1 MSYRRIR
8 RPASAKRS
16 TKTLAGA
23 SLSSLILSTGFAIA
37 EPPARLPDIDVASQ
51 SAGGEKKE
59 RRAEAMGKRSIDT
72 PNTTTRFDSPAITA
86 IGGAGQTNLYRSIDQ
101 MPSLHVESAEAF
113 GIGESETNINS
124 RGKFSRHF
132 GRTVEGLAITSRDAA
147 VDILD
152 LEDVDHIDVYRGA
165 VPTDKAVGFF
175 NTSGSMDIVI
185 RRPSDLPGFQVD
197 QTVGNYSLLRT
208 YARADTGLL
217 PGGGKAF
224 VSGSWT
230 SVNKWRGS
238 GEIERSNFEL
248 GATVP
253 LGDIGK
259 AEIFY
264 IHKDL
269 DQDRYRPLSYTQ
281 AMDLR
286 NNYKLDYNSIL
297 TGNARADYLYS
308 NYNTQRLIDNRVF
321 GNIVFDVGDTAH
333 FTLKPYYAVESGYGL
348 SGSTTAL
355 SKLGGS
361 AGIVKQYRDST
372 IFGTVAEY
380 DDKFGD
386 VAWKLGYWFYER
398 DAKAMPI
405 SAAKGYSLNAA
416 GQMQYAGWTALGKFA
431 DGVNTVFNSP
441 YAMIETHIGDATVTA
456 GLRYL
461 NYYYG
466 SALFYNTRG
475 LPDVDYV
482 SIFGSATP
490 DPYASTSSRTFTGWL
505 PNFGVLLPLSKDVS
519 ASLSYGRNYARPE
532 FGSQTFLNNE
542 AKFVAAGVTMDRL
555 AQRLNIE
562 TSDNVDVGLRYK
574 NEALTVDGTLYY
586 AHFQNRQV
594 QAVDPTVG
602 VAYNMNAARATSY
615 GAEVSGDWRITP
627 EIDVFASASYNRFV
641 FDDDIQTA
649 TNVTLRSKGK
659 QVQDAPMFQ
668 GNLGANVRLFGFNI
682 TPVMHILGQ
691 RYADVLHTQ
700 SIPGYSVVDLTLAY
714 PLKDLP
720 YVKDASL
727 SLNIQNLFNT
737 KYIGVISYSD
747 ITIDG
752 SSAATFYQG
761 APFSVAVTLSAKM

>member
-1 MSYRRIR
+1 MSF
-8 RPASAKRS
+8 SA
-16 TKTLAGA
+16 LV
-23 SLSSLILSTGFAIA
+23 LSTGLAIA
-37 EPPARLPDIDVASQ
+37 ETPTRLPDIDVTAQNASGTR
-51 SAGGEKKE
+51 SAP
-59 RRAEAMGKRSIDT
+59 RAEAKGVQPIDT
-72 PNTTTRFDSPAITA
+72 PATTTRFDSPAITA

-101 MPSLHVESAEAF
+101 QPSIHVESAAAF

-147 VDILD
+147 NDILD

-185 RRPSDLPGFQVD
+185 RRPSDLPEFQVN

-217 PGGGKAF
+217 PGGAKAF
-224 VSGSWT
+224 ASGSWT
-230 SVNKWRGS
+230 TVNKWRGS
-238 GEIERSNFEL
+238 GETERGNFEL

-269 DQDRYRPLSYTQ
+269 DQDRYRPLNYAQ

-286 NNYKLDYNSIL
+286 NNYRLDYNGRLS
-297 TGNARADYLYS
+297 GNARADYQYY
-308 NYNTQRLIDNRVF
+308 NYNTQRLIDNRLF
-321 GNIVFDVGDTAH
+321 GNFVFDVGNKAH
-333 FTLKPYYAVESGYGL
+333 FTLKPFYSVESGYGL
-348 SGSTTAL
+348 SGSASAL
-355 SKLGGS
+355 SKLGGN
-361 AGIVKQYRDST
+361 AGIVRQYRDST

-386 VAWKLGYWFYER
+386 IAWKLGYWFYER

-416 GQMQYAGWTALGKFA
+416 GQMQFAGWTALGKFA

-441 YAMIETHIGDATVTA
+441 YATVETHVGDATITA

-466 SALFYNTRG
+466 SALFYNTAG
-475 LPDVDYV
+475 LPDTDYV

-505 PNFGVLLPLSKDVS
+505 PNFGVLLPLSKEVS

-562 TSDNVDVGLRYK
+562 TSDNIDVGLRYK
-574 NEALTVDGTLYY
+574 DDALTLDGTLYY

-602 VAYNMNAARATSY
+602 LAYNMNAAQATSY

-668 GNLGANVRLFGFNI
+668 GNLGANARLFGFNI

-700 SIPGYSVVDLTLAY
+700 SIPGYSVVDLTIAY

-747 ITIDG
+747 TTIDG

-761 APFSVAVTLSAKM
+761 APFSVALTLSAKM